1 MGRDRVQR
9 AELLISAA
17 CVIDS
22 LAMRHPLYYS
32 TIDYCFHFAFSS
44 SAIRSAFIKNNPAT
58 ITNTRSQRRAFDF
71 LNKPNPRAQ

>member
-32 TIDYCFHFAFSS
+32 TIDYCFHYSTFV
-44 SAIRSAFIKNNPAT
+44 IKNNPAT
-58 ITNTRSQRRAFDF
+58 I
-71 LNKPNPRAQ
+71 NKYPQTTPCI